1 MRAIVEDLD
10 NILDQEFKILDKGF
24 LRVIDYMGD
33 ESAIVSAARL
43 SYGKGTKSV
52 SKDAALIDYLLRHK
66 HTSVVEQCVIKFH
79 VKMPIFVA
87 RQFLR
92 SRTLSVNEYSAR
104 YSEIKEEFYVP
115 EKSRLQKQSTTN
127 KQGSDN
133 ELLLNEDCDNFIDL
147 SKKCNENFVKIYNN
161 FNQKS
166 LAREL
171 NRINAPVSNYTEFY
185 FTVNLHNLLHFI
197 RLRADSHAQYE
208 IREYALKMLDIVKIW
223 TPNLY
228 QSFMNH
234 IVNGNSVSANN
245 IELLK
250 SIVDKNKLQDL
261 IAECNS
267 ANGEKKE
274 FAKILNKL
282 L

>member
-133 ELLLNEDCDNFIDL
+133 ELLLDEDCDNFIDL
-147 SKKCNENFVKIYNN
+147 SKECNENFVKIYNN
-161 FNQKS
+161 FNEKG

-267 ANGEKKE
+267 ATGEKRE
-274 FAKILNKL
+274 FVKILNKL